1 MDLVVRP
8 TQHRIRSSTAH
19 ACQSKRGSCSRTPG
33 SIGSAQQFWYQMVS
47 FEVCNDGVACSTA
60 VDGSKKCCLVLF
72 RSRCVDQSVDNEGS
86 RFRTESFCAPSGAQ
100 RQPEALTP
108 GMSWSTFSVRWKG
121 ECGRTF
127 RFLGI
132 EYHSGP
138 YRLGSPCGPTWVG
151 PAGAPVGGREA
162 NLHPVATWR
171 RYAHCSRT
179 ASLRSDLCCP
189 RPR

>member
-60 VDGSKKCCLVLF
+60 VEGSKKCCLVLF

-108 GMSWSTFSVRWKG
+108 GMSWS
-121 ECGRTF
+121 
-127 RFLGI
+127 
-132 EYHSGP
+132 
-138 YRLGSPCGPTWVG
+138 
-151 PAGAPVGGREA
+151 
-162 NLHPVATWR
+162 
-171 RYAHCSRT
+171 
-179 ASLRSDLCCP
+179 
-189 RPR
+189 